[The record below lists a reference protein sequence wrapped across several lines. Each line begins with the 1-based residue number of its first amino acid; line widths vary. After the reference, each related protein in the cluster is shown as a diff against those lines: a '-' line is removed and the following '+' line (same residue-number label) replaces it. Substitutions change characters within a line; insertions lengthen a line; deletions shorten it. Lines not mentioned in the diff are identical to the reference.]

1 MDAYTVVNKVIYSR
15 IDNVTAR
22 TGTGE
27 VNHNNPTAIDRNAV
41 GRIIIEPYVI
51 INSNTLTVTEIGMF
65 SFVYCSNITEILL
78 PQTIKFLG
86 RSCFNSMMSLKSII
100 IPSSVEVIDIYFLNG
115 VRSTLANITFC
126 GLTQP
131 KLLTT
136 SGVEI
141 YIASEYNIPIN
152 VPINYQGDTFL
163 KKNVVKTLLT
173 CLNYQYIL
181 KTCNQHFS
189 NKYISIVS
197 IYIIILLK

>member
-27 VNHNNPTAIDRNAV
+27 VDHENPTALDKNVA
-41 GRIIIEPYVI
+41 GRIIIEPYVV
-51 INSNTLTVTEIGMF
+51 INGNTLI
-65 SFVYCSNITEILL
+65 YCSNITEIFL